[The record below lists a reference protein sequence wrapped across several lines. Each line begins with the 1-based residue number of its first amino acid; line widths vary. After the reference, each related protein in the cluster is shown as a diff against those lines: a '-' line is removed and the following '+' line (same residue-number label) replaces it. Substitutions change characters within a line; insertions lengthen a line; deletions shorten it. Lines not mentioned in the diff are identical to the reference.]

1 MPTPLTIKSP
11 ETLATRLEK
20 MEQQAAQ
27 STTPENNRVTVK
39 NRINGKNV
47 ECRSTHT
54 TRNGTYVLFYVDDR
68 RTARSNLPTT
78 LLPQ

>member
-1 MPTPLTIKSP
+1 MSTPLTIKSP
-11 ETLATRLEK
+11 ETLRSRLHK
-20 MEQQAAQ
+20 MEQQAHGA
-27 STTPENNRVTVK
+27 TNPENNRVTVK

-68 RTARSNLPTT
+68 RTARSNLPTL